1 MNKEKEPTNNELLKS
16 YLELYLADNAYSHQ
30 DELEVKFGTKHYN
43 QITKIDFDNIIN
55 KLKSLG
61 FYQDGPDKYH
71 LNIINEYA
79 DEKTGKM
86 RDSNIRTTVIGLTN
100 IQNYC
105 RENNF
110 RERDIQNLRF
120 LQKFRKKTREGLIIK
135 PIDFHDHHFRV
146 NYKTERQLLSNR
158 FEIENMLQNWTDRKK
173 IFRFI
178 KRFTFIHHD
187 YPFKIDCSIVKTNRQ
202 KKLHNGRRVY
212 IKEYSLED
220 ANVFN
225 EPENYEIEL
234 ELNNMNSRSYN
245 GDNLYKVLKK
255 GIQIILSGWQES
267 NFPIK
272 YTEQETIL
280 REYMILLHG
289 KDKLPQNNRGFSRKA
304 HSGDF
309 LGPSSISLETK
320 NIISLDVDSAVPNI
334 NRHYTVTEKADGL
347 RKLLYVNKTGKIY
360 FIDMNMKVQFT
371 GNKTPHRDCFNTI
384 IDGEH
389 VLYDKMGN
397 FINLFLAFDIY
408 YLNSENMKGYSFVEV
423 PTTDGGES
431 KEQKYTDK
439 FRLAELYD
447 YVKKIESVCV
457 IRDYGNQINIKVKN
471 FYTNIGISIFTQC
484 KKILDGIKDGVMF
497 EYETDGLIFT
507 PCKNS
512 VGSSKSGIITPSKKM
527 RWDYSL
533 KWKPSEFNTID
544 FLVKVKKTEQGDD
557 FIGNIFIEGDNMTS
571 VNKLNQYK
579 TLVLHVGFDENK
591 HGFINPFDDM
601 VKGIYPKYSDNQR
614 NNSYKAMP
622 FIPYEFIPPYPL
634 YLTNLMIK
642 NVNGTK
648 MLFTENGKEVF
659 EDDMVVEF
667 RWQKDAEKFW
677 KWIPIRVRYDK
688 TAQYRRQGKISCN
701 AYTTAEGVWRS
712 INNPV
717 TEEMISTGLN
727 IPEVVDN
734 DVYYNRDTR
743 ETNTKSLRDFHNRF
757 VKRKLILDVSKRGDT
772 LIDMTVGMGGD
783 LNKWIDAKL
792 SFVFGL
798 DISRDNI
805 ENRIQGACS
814 RYLRAKKKYKS
825 MPDALFVNGNSSL
838 NINSGEAIM
847 DEKGKKV
854 LKALLGEGSR
864 DEEALGKGVYK
875 QFGIGKNG
883 YNIVSNQFSI
893 HYFFENTTTFYN
905 FMRNVSENCKIG
917 GYFIG
922 TCYDGERVFNKLLS
936 KKKGESIFILND
948 NGTKMWDIKKQ
959 YNSEVFQDDETS
971 LGYKIDV
978 HQESINKTFSEY
990 LVNFEFLSKT
1000 LEHYGFVKLSA
1011 FEAKKLGFKK
1021 SINTFKS
1028 LFDLLEEDIKLRKIR
1043 EKDIGTALNLS
1054 MKEKQI
1060 SFLNNYF
1067 IFKKVRNVN
1076 AKEIT
1081 RLKLNRTDE
1090 QKRFEE
1096 SEETKLDEIAEPVK
1110 RVVKKYRKKL
1120 KLPIK

>member
-1 MNKEKEPTNNELLKS
+1 MNKEKEPTNNDLLKS

-55 KLKSLG
+55 KLKSIG
-61 FYQDGPDKYH
+61 FYQDGHDSYY
-71 LNIINEYA
+71 LNIINEFA
-79 DEKTGKM
+79 DEKSGKM
-86 RDSNIRTTVIGLTN
+86 RDSNIRTTVTGLTN

-105 RENNF
+105 RENRF
-110 RERDIQNLRF
+110 KERDISGLKF
-120 LQKFRKKTREGLIIK
+120 LQKFRKKTREGLTLK
-135 PIDFHDHHFRV
+135 PIDFHEHHFRV

-158 FEIENMLQNWTDRKK
+158 DEIETMLQTWTDRKK
-173 IFRFI
+173 TFRFI
-178 KRFTFIHHD
+178 KRFTFIHRD
-187 YPFKIDCSIVKTNRQ
+187 FPFKIDCSIVKTNRQ
-202 KKLHNGRRVY
+202 RKLHNGRKVY
-212 IKEYSLED
+212 IKEYSLDD
-220 ANVFN
+220 ANVFE

-234 ELNNMNSRSYN
+234 ELNNLRSRSH
-245 GDNLYKVLKK
+245 GSDQLMKLLKK

-272 YTEQETIL
+272 YTEQDSVL

-289 KDKLPQNNRGFSRKA
+289 KDKLPQNNRGMTRRA

-320 NIISLDVDSAVPNI
+320 NIVSLDIDSSVPNI
-334 NRHYTVTEKADGL
+334 NRPYTVTEKADGL
-347 RKLLYVNKTGKIY
+347 RKLLYVSKTGKIY

-371 GNKTPHRDCFNTI
+371 GNKTPHRDCFNSI

-389 VLYDKMGN
+389 VIRDKMGN
-397 FINLFLAFDIY
+397 YVNLFLAFDSY
-408 YLNSENMKGYSFVEV
+408 YLNGENMKGYSFVEV
-423 PTTDGGES
+423 PEEEGGAQ
-431 KEQKYTDK
+431 KEEKYRDK
-439 FRLAELYD
+439 FRLAELNR
-447 YVKKIESVCV
+447 YVKKLESVCV
-457 IRDYGNQINIKVKN
+457 IRDYHNKLNIRVKN
-471 FYTNIGISIFTQC
+471 FYTNIGINIFVQC

-497 EYETDGLIFT
+497 DYETDGLIFT

-512 VGSSKSGIITPSKKM
+512 VGSSTSGIMTPQKKM

-533 KWKPSEFNTID
+533 KWKPAEFNTID

-557 FIGNIFIEGDNMTS
+557 YIGNIFIEGGNMS
-571 VNKLNQYK
+571 SASNLNQYK
-579 TLVLHVGFDENK
+579 TLILHVGFDENK

-601 VKGIYPKYSDNQR
+601 IKGIYPKYSDNQR
-614 NNSYKAMP
+614 SSSYKAMP
-622 FIPYEFIPPYPL
+622 FIPYEFIPSYPL
-634 YLTNLMIK
+634 YLTNVMIK

-648 MLFTENGKEVF
+648 MLFTENGEEVF

-667 RWQKDAEKFW
+667 KWEKDAEMYW

-688 TAQYRRQGKISCN
+688 TAQYRRHGKISCN

-717 TEEMISTGLN
+717 TDEMISTGLN
-727 IPEVVDN
+727 ISNVVDD

-783 LNKWIDAKL
+783 LQKWIDAKL

-798 DISRDNI
+798 DVSRDNI

-814 RYLRAKKKYKS
+814 RYLRAKKKYRS
-825 MPDALFVNGNSSL
+825 MPDALFVNANSSL

-847 DEKGKKV
+847 DDKGKKV
-854 LKALLGEGSR
+854 LFALLGQGSK
-864 DEEALGKGVYK
+864 DEEALGKGLYK

-883 YNIVSNQFSI
+883 YNIISNQFSI
-893 HYFFENTTTFYN
+893 HYFFENPNTFYN
-905 FMRNVSENCKIG
+905 FMQNVSENCKVG

-936 KKKGESIFILND
+936 KKQGESIFILND

-978 HQESINKTFSEY
+978 YQESINKTFSEY
-990 LVNFEFLSKT
+990 LVNFDFMTKT
-1000 LEHYGFVKLSA
+1000 LEHYGFIPLKK
-1011 FEAKKLGFKK
+1011 FEAKKMGFNK
-1021 SINTFKS
+1021 SIDSFKS
-1028 LFDLLEEDIKLRKIR
+1028 LFNNMEEDIRLRKIK
-1043 EKDIGTALNLS
+1043 EKDIGQALNISL
-1054 MKEKQI
+1054 KEKQI

-1067 IFKKVRNVN
+1067 IYKKVRNVN
-1076 AKEIT
+1076 AKEVT
-1081 RLKLNRTDE
+1081 KLKLNRTDE
-1090 QKRFEE
+1090 QKDFEE
-1096 SEETKLDEIAEPVK
+1096 REEAKLDEINEPVK
-1110 RVVKKYRKKL
+1110 RVVKKYKKKL